1 MKVDIKKY
9 TAISIVV
16 CIAVAA
22 ILLSGCDN
30 LTGNKSVEKV
40 VKSSEKN
47 LTSFVFKQSNN
58 EWLSADIVGI
68 IDEASHSV
76 RITVPEAA
84 YKQTDPVKK
93 GKKKFKASFT
103 VSPKAKLYKGTA
115 EQQSDVMEE
124 LFIKDRAYKVVAED
138 GSSQIYTVYIKVE
151 YETPAVDPSDAETIK
166 KFCGSY
172 FGKLDFDHHFYDI
185 CVVYDQEKL
194 SSYSQAMSA
203 VYTNIQW
210 KKVSETEWICRTYRK
225 EDFGRKKENA
235 RNTLTFKLGADGKV
249 TCKLVVN
256 AMENA
261 PSDEMKKG
269 ADYIWAPDD
278 GKGFKKPDES

>member
-93 GKKKFKASFT
+93 GKKNLRQ
-103 VSPKAKLYKGTA
+103 VL
-115 EQQSDVMEE
+115 
-124 LFIKDRAYKVVAED
+124 R
-138 GSSQIYTVYIKVE
+138 
-151 YETPAVDPSDAETIK
+151 
-166 KFCGSY
+166 
-172 FGKLDFDHHFYDI
+172 
-185 CVVYDQEKL
+185 
-194 SSYSQAMSA
+194 
-203 VYTNIQW
+203 
-210 KKVSETEWICRTYRK
+210 
-225 EDFGRKKENA
+225 
-235 RNTLTFKLGADGKV
+235 
-249 TCKLVVN
+249 
-256 AMENA
+256 
-261 PSDEMKKG
+261 
-269 ADYIWAPDD
+269 
-278 GKGFKKPDES
+278 

>member
-115 EQQSDVMEE
+115 EHESDVMEE

-210 KKVSETEWICRTYRK
+210 EKVSGTEWICRTYRK
-225 EDFGRKKENA
+225 EDFGRKKKNA
-235 RNTLTFKLGADGKV
+235 KQN
-249 TCKLVVN
+249 
-256 AMENA
+256 
-261 PSDEMKKG
+261 
-269 ADYIWAPDD
+269 
-278 GKGFKKPDES
+278 

>member
-84 YKQTDPVKK
+84 YKQTKK

-151 YETPAVDPSDAETIK
+151 YETPAVNPSDAETIK

-194 SSYSQAMSA
+194 IVQLFSGDERSIYKHTMGESVRNRMDLQ
-203 VYTNIQW
+203 NI
-210 KKVSETEWICRTYRK
+210 S
-225 EDFGRKKENA
+225 
-235 RNTLTFKLGADGKV
+235 
-249 TCKLVVN
+249 
-256 AMENA
+256 
-261 PSDEMKKG
+261 
-269 ADYIWAPDD
+269 
-278 GKGFKKPDES
+278 